1 MSGHFDWTIFIYKQ
15 KTLKRSNHWRKFRFS
30 DCVAT
35 CRPMQVLHWAV
46 AFFPFCVRRMTAATT
61 VLDSFVESCRND
73 RVNEWMAAKS
83 SSSSSLAQQFRL
95 LKLLRRSCFSPRD
108 DDEQQMNVDPFFFSL
123 SSCPQKKRKKSWM
136 QLIWM
141 SDLQLKADH
150 VPPGA
155 EVKVIFGPSG
165 WRSLL
170 HLLCTKRPRFLI
182 WPDIVLFCC
191 FSTPNGNLMKKHKIR
206 FE

>member
-1 MSGHFDWTIFIYKQ
+1 MFFESECSRVDVENCCWFYDSGKFCKALEKTMSGHFDWTIFIYKQ
-15 KTLKRSNHWRKFRFS
+15 KILKRSNHWRKFRFS

-123 SSCPQKKRKKSWM
+123 PSRPQKKKK
-136 QLIWM
+136 
-141 SDLQLKADH
+141 
-150 VPPGA
+150 
-155 EVKVIFGPSG
+155 
-165 WRSLL
+165 
-170 HLLCTKRPRFLI
+170 
-182 WPDIVLFCC
+182 
-191 FSTPNGNLMKKHKIR
+191 NLECNS
-206 FE
+206 FEWVTCN